1 MHSMGKGIKN
11 LLTHE
16 KELLKSGQLT
26 NITHK
31 GSSSIWLSC
40 QSSIP
45 EPGMTLVYRVMGD
58 NEFL

>member
-1 MHSMGKGIKN
+1 MGKGIKN
-11 LLTHE
+11 LLIHE

-40 QSSIP
+40 QSSKP
-45 EPGMTLVYRVMGD
+45 EPNMTLVYRVMGD
-58 NEFL
+58 NELL